1 MKKMKKFIIALFTIG
16 SFVQSSAQEI
26 KWLSLNEALALQQ
39 KAPKPIFMDVYT
51 DWCGPCKM
59 LDAKTFRDKKFVE
72 HISKSFYA
80 VKFNAEG
87 KSDITYKSKKYS
99 NPEFK
104 EGQKGRNGIH
114 QFTNFLNLEG
124 YPTMVIFDKKGGI
137 VKTVVGFR
145 NAEELISEIKI

>member
-1 MKKMKKFIIALFTIG
+1 MKKIIITLLTIG
-16 SFVQSSAQEI
+16 SITLSNAQQV
-26 KWLSLNEALALQQ
+26 KWLSLNEALALQK

-59 LDAKTFRDKKFVE
+59 LDAKTFHDKGFIE
-72 HISKSFYA
+72 FISKNYYA

-87 KSDITYKSKKYS
+87 NSEVTYLTKKYS

-104 EGQKGRNGIH
+104 EGQKGRNGTH

-124 YPTMVIFDKKGGI
+124 YPTMVIFDKKGAI
-137 VKTVVGFR
+137 AKTVVGYR
-145 NAEELISEIKI
+145 TPDQLLGEIK